1 MCVCA
6 PSRTVSETNW
16 LLSRCYYGTTCPR
29 EVMDC
34 ITGIPCAIVVDEGD
48 DEPDAA
54 LDSTFGSPTGSYGQR
69 RFHLS

>member
-1 MCVCA
+1 MCA
-6 PSRTVSETNW
+6 PLRMVSETNW

-34 ITGIPCAIVVDEGD
+34 MTGVPCAVVVDDD

-54 LDSTFGSPTGSYGQR
+54 LDSTFGSPPGSYGQWC
-69 RFHLS
+69 FHLS